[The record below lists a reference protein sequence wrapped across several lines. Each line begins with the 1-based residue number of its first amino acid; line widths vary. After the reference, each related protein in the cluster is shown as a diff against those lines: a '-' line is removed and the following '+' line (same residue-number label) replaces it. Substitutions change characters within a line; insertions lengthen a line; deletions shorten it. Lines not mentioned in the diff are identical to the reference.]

1 MSMKTK
7 KMPVIFIGHGSPMN
21 ALADNDFTRSL
32 KNLSRQIETP
42 KAILVVSAHWV
53 TGGTL
58 FQGSAHPKT
67 IHDFG
72 GFPRELYEIQY
83 PAAGEPRFASALE
96 KDHVGK
102 STEEWGLDHGA
113 WTILRH
119 IYPEA
124 NIPVFQMSLDRAIG
138 FKEHYELGQKINFL
152 REQGVLIIGSGNI
165 VHNLRQIE
173 WQENAPA
180 YDWAIDFD
188 HKVKSALETHD
199 HSALINILQDHPTL
213 TKLAHPS
220 YEHYIPLLYTLGASE
235 KKDELTSIF
244 EGIQNASISMRS
256 FILG

>member
-1 MSMKTK
+1 MSTKTK
-7 KMPVIFIGHGSPMN
+7 KMPVVFIGHGSPMN
-21 ALADNDFTRSL
+21 AVADNGFTRTL
-32 KNLSRQIETP
+32 KTLSQKIETP

-58 FQGSAHPKT
+58 FQASAHPKT

-72 GFPRELYEIQY
+72 GFPRELYDIQY
-83 PAAGEPRFASALE
+83 PVAGAPELVSSLE
-96 KDHVGK
+96 ADGIGHKTDD
-102 STEEWGLDHGA
+102 WGLDHGS

-152 REQGVLIIGSGNI
+152 REQGVLIIASGNI
-165 VHNLRQIE
+165 VHNLRQIDWKE
-173 WQENAPA
+173 TAPA
-180 YDWAIDFD
+180 FDWALDFD
-188 HKVKSALETHD
+188 HKVKTALDTHD
-199 HSALINILQDHPTL
+199 HSSLINILQEHPTL

-235 KKDELTSIF
+235 KKDELTPIY

>member
-1 MSMKTK
+1 MSFKTK

-21 ALADNDFTRSL
+21 AVADNAFTKSL
-32 KNLSRQIETP
+32 KTLSRKIETP
-42 KAILVVSAHWV
+42 KAILLVSAHWI

-72 GFPRELYEIQY
+72 GFPEALYQIQY
-83 PAAGEPRFASALE
+83 SSPGNPALAAEL
-96 KDHVGK
+96 K
-102 STEEWGLDHGA
+102 SHGLGAVTEEWGLDHGA

-119 IYPEA
+119 IYPSA
-124 NIPVFQMSLDRAIG
+124 TIPVFQMSLDRSLS

-152 REQGVLIIGSGNI
+152 REQGVLIIGSGNV

-173 WQENAPA
+173 WQEEAPA
-180 YDWAIDFD
+180 YEWALDFD
-188 HKVKSALETHD
+188 HKVKSALEAYD
-199 HSALINILQDHPTL
+199 HSTLVNILQDYPTL

-235 KKDELTSIF
+235 SKDEMTLLF